1 MNVRTLSMHVLR
13 ALAEA
18 QTEGRRSNLDTLVEQ
33 LEVRRR
39 DVRAAVTALHQQGLV
54 DAIHM
59 QLTLQGFAVGRSC
72 MTQELPPLRAT
83 AARRVIA
90 A

>member
-13 ALAEA
+13 ALAHA
-18 QTEGRRSNLDTLVEQ
+18 QTEGERATLDTLVDQ
-33 LEVRRR
+33 LKVRRR
-39 DVRAAVTALHQQGLV
+39 DVRAVVTALHKQGLV

-59 QLTLQGFAVGRSC
+59 RLTFQGFAVGRSLVA
-72 MTQELPPLRAT
+72 QELPAIRV
-83 AARRVIA
+83 AAEQRVVA

>member
-13 ALAEA
+13 ALAHA
-18 QTEGRRSNLDTLVEQ
+18 QTEGERATLDTLVDQ
-33 LEVRRR
+33 LKVRRH
-39 DVRAAVTALHQQGLV
+39 DVRAVVTALHQQGLV

-59 QLTLQGFAVGRSC
+59 RLTLQGFAVGRSLL
-72 MTQELPPLRAT
+72 TQELPALRVGAE
-83 AARRVIA
+83 RRVVA